1 MAQRQFPPQLLYAG
15 LCLAIFAIWS
25 YHLTSRALWWDESF
39 SIGLALKPIPLLLT
53 EAVQDV
59 HPPAYYLLLRGW
71 LLTIGPTAWSMRL
84 FSLFLAVPL
93 LPLAMVCG
101 RRWGSPAAGASAGV
115 LVGLAPFVL
124 HHVREVRMYSLG
136 LTLTLLAFYLYAQ
149 LLQPKK
155 QPLTLWL
162 AYGFTLWL
170 GLLTHYLFALVP
182 AGQALGLISQSWHTP
197 VAWRKWLAVAG
208 GVGIASWPWLGLAQ
222 TQLAGLQT
230 NRAGQFSFDGL
241 TSLVGGSTLIAGYG
255 WLEVGQ
261 WWLALPAGLVALVGF
276 FHLWRKQSTMALA
289 LGVSYILPWFILGV
303 VNITAVENIGRV
315 VRLGFSSVPLF
326 WLAVAYGLEPLKRGR
341 WLVVA
346 FFLGLY
352 GWHNGQ
358 LYQPTGDVTEDYR
371 PLAEQLNQVARPGDA
386 VLTTY
391 LWQDGHLASYA
402 PQLNLALYRNH
413 YDVNQID
420 PFLRPLFAQHQR
432 VWVVN
437 YGAEADVYDVS
448 NPFNVWLHQQ
458 GALVWVERQGL
469 TQMALFYSNLQEN
482 FAWSKPVWFNN
493 GIGLSFVAPPTE
505 RQAPD
510 VLPVYL
516 RWQSREPI
524 TESLKVFVH
533 LQQVSTGQIL
543 AQHDGW
549 PVGGVRPVES
559 WLPGEFIVDR
569 RAVLLRPELPPS
581 EYLILVGLYNALT
594 GERVTLPADPH
605 CPQVDV
611 VCVGFFD
618 LHPVENDDSQ

>member
-1 MAQRQFPPQLLYAG
+1 MQRSIIPLQLLYAG
-15 LCLAIFAIWS
+15 LCLLIFAIWS
-25 YHLTSRALWWDESF
+25 YQLTSRALWWDESF
-39 SIGLALKPIPLLLT
+39 SIGLAIKPVSLLLS

-71 LLTIGPTAWSMRL
+71 LLVIGPTAGSMRL
-84 FSLFLAVPL
+84 FSLFLALPL
-93 LPLAMVCG
+93 LPLAIVCG
-101 RRWGSPAAGASAGV
+101 RRWGSPAGGASAGV

-149 LLQPKK
+149 LIQPKK
-155 QPLTLWL
+155 QPVILWL

-182 AGQALGLISQSWHTP
+182 AGQAVGLISHSWRTP
-197 VAWRKWLAVAG
+197 VAWRKWVAAAG
-208 GVGIASWPWLGLAQ
+208 GGGVALLPWVWLAQ
-222 TQLAGLQT
+222 TQLLGLQT
-230 NRAGQFSFDGL
+230 NRAGQFNFDEV
-241 TSLVGGSTLIAGYG
+241 TSLLGGSTLIAGYG
-255 WLEVGQ
+255 WLEAGQ
-261 WWLALPAGLVALVGF
+261 WWLAFPAGLVALVGF
-276 FHLWRKQSTMALA
+276 FHLWRKQPTLAVA
-289 LGVSYILPWFILGV
+289 LGVSYSLPWFILGV
-303 VNITAVENIGRV
+303 VHITAVENIGRV

-326 WLAVAYGLEPLKRGR
+326 WLAVAYGLEPLKKWR
-341 WLVVA
+341 WLGVA
-346 FFLGLY
+346 FFVGLY

-420 PFLRPLFAQHQR
+420 PFLRPIFAQHQR

-437 YGAEADVYDVS
+437 YGSEADVYDVS
-448 NPFNVWLHQQ
+448 NPFNVWLHQHS
-458 GALVWVERQGL
+458 ALVWVERQGL

-482 FAWSKPVWFNN
+482 LGWSDPVWFAN
-493 GIGLSFVAPPTE
+493 GIGLSFVAPAAQLHP
-505 RQAPD
+505 PD

-524 TESLKVFVH
+524 TQSLKVFVH

-543 AQHDGW
+543 AQNDGW

-559 WLPGEFIVDR
+559 WLADELIVDR
-569 RAVLLRPELPPS
+569 RAVLLRPVTPAG
-581 EYLILVGLYNALT
+581 EYLLLVGLYDALT
-594 GERVTLPADPH
+594 GERVSLPADPA

-611 VCVGFFD
+611 VCMGFVN
-618 LHPVENDDSQ
+618 LQPLENNDSQ